1 MGDDV
6 ERASNR
12 PSNDAAR
19 NGGSTYAETI
29 SMSTLERAVGGGVI
43 TREQLDSIVALSPP
57 ATFRA
62 RQSSDGVPESDLG
75 TEARRGLNAVTVAYW
90 AGAIAVLF
98 AFGWFLV
105 DRWKVLGAGAVL
117 LIAAVY
123 AVIFLVAARMLAQ
136 HAFARASALAL
147 LLFVAMVPIV
157 TWAVLSLTGYWDLVP
172 ALRPNAFMRGVA
184 YPWDTVRWLPIDLM
198 TLLAALA
205 AARRTHD
212 SILGLPIA
220 ASLWFALTHAMPAV
234 IDPDLLVGV
243 ASYLIL
249 VGAVAYLAVGYA
261 LESSE
266 REGDDFAFWF
276 YVVGLIAMFAA
287 VSGVWRDAPGVVA
300 HATLVTALLLAVAG
314 LYLRRVLFVG
324 FASIGL
330 IAYLGYLAFDVFRRA
345 VGFPVVL
352 ATFGTVIILLAVWAQ
367 RRYPA
372 LLRRTEAVGRRR
384 VPAAREALVGGLI
397 IAAALTLAH
406 VPSARAEVAR
416 REYRFQVE
424 RWRIRNARKMATVR
438 KTRPPI
444 PGSPMTPEPR
454 DR

>member
-6 ERASNR
+6 ERVSNR

-19 NGGSTYAETI
+19 NGGSARAEAI

-57 ATFRA
+57 ASF
-62 RQSSDGVPESDLG
+62 GVPQPAAGVAEGELA

-123 AVIFLVAARMLAQ
+123 AVVFLLAARVLAQ

-157 TWAVLSLTGYWDLVP
+157 TWAVLSLTGYWDLLP
-172 ALRPNAFMRGVA
+172 ALRLNAFMRGVT

-205 AARRTHD
+205 AARRSAD

-220 ASLWFALTHAMPAV
+220 ASTWFAFAHAMPAV
-234 IDPDLLVGV
+234 IDPELLVGL

-249 VGAVAYLAVGYA
+249 FGAVAYLAIGYA
-261 LESSE
+261 LESSA

-276 YVVGLIAMFAA
+276 YAVGLVALFAA
-287 VSGVWRDAPGVVA
+287 VSGIWRDAPGVVA
-300 HATLVTALLLAVAG
+300 HATLLTALMLAVAG

-330 IAYLGYLAFDVFRRA
+330 IVYLGYLAFDVFRKT

-352 ATFGTVIILLAVWAQ
+352 ATFGTVIILVAVWAQ

-372 LLRRTEAVGRRR
+372 LLRRTQAAGRRR
-384 VPAAREALVGGLI
+384 VPAGWEVLAGGLI
-397 IAAALTLAH
+397 IAAALTAAH
-406 VPSARAEVAR
+406 VPSARAEIAAR
-416 REYRFQVE
+416 EHRFQVE
-424 RWRIRNARKMATVR
+424 RWRVRNAKKMASVR
-438 KTRPPI
+438 KTRAPI
-444 PGSPMTPEPR
+444 PGRPVGPEPQQR
-454 DR
+454 

>member
-12 PSNDAAR
+12 RSNRAGR
-19 NGGSTYAETI
+19 NGATQVEVI
-29 SMSTLERAVGGGVI
+29 SLSTLEHAVGSGVI
-43 TREQLDSIVALSPP
+43 TREQLDLIVALAPP
-57 ATFRA
+57 ESFRA
-62 RQSSDGVPESDLG
+62 PRAGGGPAEPDQA
-75 TEARRGLNAVTVAYW
+75 TEARRGMNAVTIAYW

-123 AVIFLVAARMLAQ
+123 AVIFLVSARVLAQ
-136 HAFARASALAL
+136 HAFAQASALAL
-147 LLFVAMVPIV
+147 LLFIAMVPIV

-172 ALRPNAFMRGVA
+172 ALRLNPFMQGVA
-184 YPWDTVRWLPIDLM
+184 YPWDTVRWLPIDLT

-205 AARRTHD
+205 AARRTRD
-212 SILGLPIA
+212 SLLGLPIA
-220 ASLWFALTHAMPAV
+220 VSSWFAFAHAMPVV
-234 IDPDLLVGV
+234 IDPDLLVGL

-249 VGAVAYLAVGYA
+249 VGAVGYLAIGYA
-261 LESSE
+261 LESSS

-276 YVVGLIAMFAA
+276 YLVGLIALFAA
-287 VSGVWRDAPGVVA
+287 LGGIWRDAPGIVA
-300 HATLVTALLLAVAG
+300 HAALVMAVLLATAG

-330 IAYLGYLAFDVFRRA
+330 IVYLGYLAFDVFQKA

-367 RRYPA
+367 RRYPT
-372 LLRRTEAVGRRR
+372 LLRRTEAVGPRRR
-384 VPAAREALVGGLI
+384 VPAAREVLVGGLI
-397 IAAALTLAH
+397 IAAALTVAH
-406 VPSARAEVAR
+406 VPTARSEIVQ

-424 RWRIRNARKMATVR
+424 RWRTRNARKMARVR
-438 KTRPPI
+438 RTRAPI
-444 PGSPMTPEPR
+444 PGRPAGSQPQQR
-454 DR
+454 